1 LTQRSIAFVLLTLA
15 LALPASVVSAQTLSW
30 ANVAG
35 GSAATPGNWSP
46 AQVPVAANPLVWNL
60 ASTYSVTFNATVP
73 ASLGH
78 TFRRG
83 TVSLTVS
90 SPHTVGTGGVV
101 VGDLNGDNATTTLTT
116 GAWNSGG
123 PVLIGDA
130 SGSTG
135 RLTVTSAASDLT
147 MTGASRLTVGN
158 DGNGTLTISNIGL
171 VSVADRL
178 FVADGA
184 SSVGTVSVTGAQ
196 NSPPFLHSTL
206 AVAGAAESR
215 IGSAGDATMSVT
227 SGGSASFAGDL
238 TVAALSGSVSTLTV
252 DGASFPI
259 SSVSVGGNL
268 NLGRNSTRQTT
279 AGNGTVRINGGGRI
293 DVAGTINV
301 GNDPDGGVGQFVLDG
316 AGALVT
322 CAGVSAVGSNALQLL
337 DGEWRVVGGLVNVV
351 GQSLNIG
358 RGSVGDEAIL
368 TLRSGATITDGPVTV
383 GVLSDGVLRVES
395 GSAVVFEGADVSAG
409 VNGGVGGDV
418 VVTGAGSVVEV
429 RALNIGTLGAGSLS
443 VEAGGR
449 VRSQLDIETG
459 LRSGGHGTIS
469 VQDGLLEGEADLSIG
484 GRTEND
490 VLFPGGSAELVVG
503 PLGVVTLVG
512 NLYRFP
518 NSTIDLEG
526 GVINAAEFHTSV
538 VNFASAV
545 RAWGTINAKIR
556 GFAPIAATGALTI
569 GDGTQDAINDLRVEV
584 GPHRVTCLGSGV
596 PTDLVSVTMGG
607 GTLVDVN
614 GLLLETGGTVT
625 GHGRI
630 EGPMTSF
637 GTITS
642 SGGTLVFAETL
653 NSEIGTM
660 TGERFEFLPGANFSG
675 KAGGTRWRAH
685 PGTQM
690 VFRDPGGG
698 SISMGGNVT
707 DAFVCEGE
715 WTIGSDTSIGDLDG
729 IETGPRCT
737 IIRSALVCG
746 TSTPGILSPVRVSSR
761 NGVRDLLC
769 GDAVIIAQ
777 SVRSKGIISPGQN
790 GGEDIGIV
798 IVEGPYEQSLDGEA
812 GVLVIDIVGEAFEQ
826 RDRMVVNDVMTI
838 DGTVTIRIPPSFR
851 PVNGFS
857 ASFVAADAIV
867 GGIDRVEIP
876 PGWSLFRTVQ
886 NLGVTFCAPD
896 FNSDGFVDFFD
907 YDGFV
912 ACFEGVFC
920 APDATADFNGD
931 GFVDFFDYDDFVRT
945 FEQGC

>member
-15 LALPASVVSAQTLSW
+15 LASPASVVSAQTLSW

-123 PVLIGDA
+123 PVVIGDA

-227 SGGSASFAGDL
+227 SGGSVSFAGDL

-368 TLRSGATITDGPVTV
+368 TLRSGATITEGAVAV
-383 GVLSDGVLRVES
+383 GVLSRGVLRVES
-395 GSAVVFEGADVSAG
+395 GSSVAQNAVVNVGAN
-409 VNGGVGGDV
+409 NGAVGELI
-418 VVTGAGSVVEV
+418 VTGAGSAVDVTAI
-429 RALNIGTLGAGSLS
+429 RIGSSGAGSLG

-449 VRSQLDIETG
+449 ASIQTDIIAG
-459 LRSGGHGTIS
+459 MFSGSAGTMS
-469 VQDGLLEGEADLSIG
+469 VQNGLLEGEEDLLLG
-484 GRTEND
+484 GRDENG
-490 VLFPGGSAELVVG
+490 VLFPGGSAALVVG
-503 PLGVVTLVG
+503 AQGVVNLAG

-518 NSTIDLEG
+518 NSTLDLEG

-545 RAWGTINAKIR
+545 RARGTINAKIR

-614 GLLLETGGTVT
+614 GLLLETGGTMT

-630 EGPMTSF
+630 EGSMTSF
-637 GTITS
+637 GAITS

-660 TGERFEFLPGANFSG
+660 TGERFEFLPGANFRG

-729 IETGPRCT
+729 IEVGPRCT
-737 IIRSALVCG
+737 IVRSTLVCG
-746 TSTPGILSPVRVSSR
+746 TTTPGILSPVRVSSR
-761 NGVRDLLC
+761 NGARDLLC
-769 GDAVIIAQ
+769 GDAAIIAQ

-790 GGEDIGIV
+790 GGEDIGLV
-798 IVEGPYEQSLDGEA
+798 IVEGAYEQSLDGEA
-812 GVLVIDIVGEAFEQ
+812 GVLVLDLVGEELEE
-826 RDRMVVNDVMTI
+826 RDRMVVNGVMTI
-838 DGTVTIRIPPSFR
+838 DGTVTIRIPASFR
-851 PVNGFS
+851 PSNGFS
-857 ASFVAADAIV
+857 TSLVAAHSIV

-907 YDGFV
+907 YDGFA

-920 APDATADFNGD
+920 APGATADYNGD
-931 GFVDFFDYDDFVRT
+931 GFVDFFDYDDFVRA